1 MKIAFL
7 VLPEFSNLGLAAAIE
22 PLFVANWLVQ
32 KRLFEWVTVSLD
44 GRPVAASA
52 GNLVPVDGDLTRSEG
67 SDTVFVLASFDAMQ
81 IARDA
86 RLGRWLR
93 RQARAGVELG
103 GLENGTLA
111 LAEAGLFKSSQVAVH
126 WDNIV
131 GFKERHPD
139 SRPVSQLFVLG
150 PQRLS
155 CAGGA
160 AILDLMVA
168 WMDRHGHHD
177 LALEVAQHLLLG
189 QSRRGEQDQRTPAA
203 DAEKSMDRGVLL
215 ALRLMRKTVDQPLTC
230 EEIAQ
235 RVGMSLRQLE
245 RHFRSSLGCS
255 VLDRYRLTRI
265 EVAHRLLQQTEINV
279 IEAAVACGFSSPEY
293 FCRVYRR
300 HFGRSPSADRRQST
314 AAPVLRQLAPIAR
327 AASKSRRPRGKLQRP
342 G

>member
-1 MKIAFL
+1 MKVAFL

-22 PLFVANWLVQ
+22 PLFVANWLLQ

-67 SDTVFVLASFDAMQ
+67 SDAVFVLASFDATT
-81 IARDA
+81 IGRDA
-86 RLGRWLR
+86 RLVRWLK
-93 RQARAGVELG
+93 RQARAGTELG
-103 GLENGTLA
+103 GLENGTLP
-111 LAEAGLFKSSQVAVH
+111 LAEAGLFQSSKVAVH

-131 GFKERHPD
+131 GFKERYPD

-150 PQRLS
+150 SQRLS

-168 WMDRHGHHD
+168 WMDRHGHRE

-203 DAEKSMDRGVLL
+203 DTEKSVDGAVLL
-215 ALRLMRKTVDQPLTC
+215 ALRLMRESVDQPHSC
-230 EEIAQ
+230 EEIAR

-245 RHFRSSLGCS
+245 RRFRSSLGCS
-255 VLDRYRLTRI
+255 ILDRYRLTRI
-265 EVAHRLLQQTEINV
+265 EVAHRLLQQTEISV
-279 IEAAVACGFSSPEY
+279 IEAAIACGFSSPEY

-300 HFGRSPSADRRQST
+300 HFGRSPSTDRRQST
-314 AAPVLRQLAPIAR
+314 AAPVLRQRAPVMRPA
-327 AASKSRRPRGKLQRP
+327 SRRGRLRSKPQRE